1 MIPKVNNTKSKP
13 VITVSP
19 VAPFT
24 EFTMFGAEIFPEN
37 VAPPPIVRAEAEIPA
52 LAVNSFE
59 NVPVVPANAP
69 ENAISPPE
77 EIPAGTL
84 NGSIVSAMLFS
95 YIYTGR
101 AVIMTLYVVFTV
113 VGVTRNLILDKPPME
128 ARVVVY
134 VPRLAPLR
142 RTPY

>member
-1 MIPKVNNTKSKP
+1 MKLVADPKVIPP
-13 VITVSP
+13 VDVIVP
-19 VAPFT
+19 AAT
-24 EFTMFGAEIFPEN
+24 E
-37 VAPPPIVRAEAEIPA
+37 EAEIPA

-59 NVPVVPANAP
+59 NAPVVPANAP

-101 AVIMTLYVVFTV
+101 AVIMTLYVVLTV
-113 VGVTRNLILDKPPME
+113 VGVTRNLILLSKSTM

-134 VPRLAPLR
+134 VPRLPPLR
-142 RTPY
+142 ITPY